1 MVLASKKGEG
11 QALNVLGERLWVW
24 VTFFWGQRSNPKT
37 WTLPKASRIGLDLR
51 TWSSMLVFSVS
62 WPPGIN
68 PCQPTAMRLLADWR
82 SWNALE
88 VGKVPSDH
96 PQPPKKKKETY
107 QRHRAEMFLGTSC
120 LHLLSSVHK
129 YLFRSLRLASPT
141 LARNDDGPLVSW
153 PMRIKLRRHIRK
165 GMTYIYLL
173 YK

>member
-1 MVLASKKGEG
+1 MNFPKREELSFRMVLASKKGEG

-96 PQPPKKKKETY
+96 PNHQKKKETY
-107 QRHRAEMFLGTSC
+107 QDIEPRCF
-120 LHLLSSVHK
+120 
-129 YLFRSLRLASPT
+129 
-141 LARNDDGPLVSW
+141 LARLVFTFLAQCISIFFVASVLPAPLS
-153 PMRIKLRRHIRK
+153 PEMMMDL
-165 GMTYIYLL
+165 G
-173 YK
+173 